1 MLLLCFG
8 LIVVPICAQP
18 GKKPPTKSTATQ
30 VKKASGSTRPANS
43 QAKKPAARSSDEKA
57 ELEKASAIED
67 LSQRIAALKKFIAAF
82 PQSTLLNQAFE
93 LLSGNAY
100 TYGDAKFT
108 AGEIPAAI
116 ESYKLAASSAP
127 LPVPAGLFND
137 SLSKIPNTLYWTG
150 HRPEAIEIAKTL
162 ETKVGSDPDQFAAL
176 AMFYVGIENG
186 DEAVRLAELAVK
198 ADPAKPKPYGV
209 LGLANRVDFKLEESA
224 AA

>member
-1 MLLLCFG
+1 MRVFLLLLCFG

-82 PQSTLLNQAFE
+82 PESTLLNQAFE

-100 TYGDAKFT
+100 
-108 AGEIPAAI
+108 
-116 ESYKLAASSAP
+116 
-127 LPVPAGLFND
+127 
-137 SLSKIPNTLYWTG
+137 
-150 HRPEAIEIAKTL
+150 
-162 ETKVGSDPDQFAAL
+162 
-176 AMFYVGIENG
+176 
-186 DEAVRLAELAVK
+186 
-198 ADPAKPKPYGV
+198 
-209 LGLANRVDFKLEESA
+209 
-224 AA
+224 